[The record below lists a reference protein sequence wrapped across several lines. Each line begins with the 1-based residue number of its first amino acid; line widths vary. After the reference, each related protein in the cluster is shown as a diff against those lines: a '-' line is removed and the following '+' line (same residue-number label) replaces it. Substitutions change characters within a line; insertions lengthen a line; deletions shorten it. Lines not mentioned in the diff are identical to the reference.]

1 MHSSPPSRESVESL
15 RPLITPIPSLQSSI
29 HIPSSTI
36 KYQNFNLE
44 FFCNALVQTKITC
57 RFFVHENRLGFDQ
70 DPNFNIPTQKFNIF
84 EGFNIQVICPIK
96 SMSYEYTN
104 GSLYPIVIEA
114 TNQDMSEVTIL
125 EIQGENVKVLQ
136 QRIIKDRVMYEIRD
150 IFNPPDEHADERDR
164 NCVICMGNSR
174 NTVIEPCCH
183 ICLCE
188 KCANLMREQINR
200 KCPMCRQ
207 GN

>member
-1 MHSSPPSRESVESL
+1 
-15 RPLITPIPSLQSSI
+15 
-29 HIPSSTI
+29 
-36 KYQNFNLE
+36 
-44 FFCNALVQTKITC
+44 
-57 RFFVHENRLGFDQ
+57 
-70 DPNFNIPTQKFNIF
+70 
-84 EGFNIQVICPIK
+84 
-96 SMSYEYTN
+96 MSYEYTN